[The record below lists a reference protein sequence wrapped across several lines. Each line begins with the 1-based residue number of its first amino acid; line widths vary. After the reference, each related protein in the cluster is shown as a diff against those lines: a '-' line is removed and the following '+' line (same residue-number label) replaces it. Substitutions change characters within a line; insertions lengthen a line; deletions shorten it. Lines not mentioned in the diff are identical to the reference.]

1 MIYWYDYFSFSSLT
15 CGNFPLLFPLQLI
28 SAIDRHRHCTE
39 HPIKFISVRSP
50 NVVKFKIKP
59 GIGQLVWSSA
69 KILELACVAIYQ
81 HCLYQVQLQSLS
93 EHNSSA
99 IVNRVPIPSC
109 RLPCLWQEKRTTI
122 FRVPQEIKYPLFLQV
137 EKTWVFLVL
146 FFTSHYHILFF
157 YSVGSDSGASDSRAK
172 RISSFFFHP
181 FFPLALSIQQTYMQ
195 PTVVN
200 IHFRR

>member
-1 MIYWYDYFSFSSLT
+1 MIIFPSLLT
-15 CGNFPLLFPLQLI
+15 CCNFPPLFPFQLI
-28 SAIDRHRHCTE
+28 SAIDRHLHCTE

-59 GIGQLVWSSA
+59 GIDQLVWSSA

-122 FRVPQEIKYPLFLQV
+122 FRVPQERKYHLFLQV
-137 EKTWVFLVL
+137 AKTWVFLVFIFL
-146 FFTSHYHILFF
+146 LHIIISFSFTL
-157 YSVGSDSGASDSRAK
+157 
-172 RISSFFFHP
+172 
-181 FFPLALSIQQTYMQ
+181 
-195 PTVVN
+195 
-200 IHFRR
+200 